1 MVEGW
6 RPVVIA
12 EELYNVA
19 KNHYEKKK
27 EELKLRH
34 GIRSLTA
41 FMNYCLRES
50 IDHPGEAGVLNGE
63 V

>member
-12 EELYNVA
+12 DELYEKVVEY
-19 KNHYEKKK
+19 YEEHK
-27 EELKLRH
+27 EELKLRD

-41 FMNYCLRES
+41 FINYCIREYLKEKS
-50 IDHPGEAGVLNGE
+50 II
-63 V
+63 

>member
-19 KNHYEKKK
+19 KNHYEKRK
-27 EELKLRH
+27 EELKLKH

-41 FMNYCLRES
+41 FINYCLREYLKERG
-50 IDHPGEAGVLNGE
+50 II
-63 V
+63 